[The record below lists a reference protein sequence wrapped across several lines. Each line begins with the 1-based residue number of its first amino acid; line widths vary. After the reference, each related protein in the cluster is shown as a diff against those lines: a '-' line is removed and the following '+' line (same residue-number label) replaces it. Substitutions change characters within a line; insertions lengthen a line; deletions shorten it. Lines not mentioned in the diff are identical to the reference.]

1 MAINS
6 GLEADIQGQV
16 NSSHSRGSQLIGGVG
31 GSYDF
36 ARNSSISVF
45 ALPSTIQQ
53 GKIPSIV
60 PRVSHVDHTEHEVDV
75 LITEH
80 GIADLRAL
88 EPYERAERIIEQCA
102 DPKFRESLRR
112 YVEKAKAHRG
122 RIPILVKDEL
132 NG

>member
-1 MAINS
+1 
-6 GLEADIQGQV
+6 
-16 NSSHSRGSQLIGGVG
+16 SHSKGSQLIGGIA

-36 ARNSSISVF
+36 SRNSSISIF

-53 GKIPSIV
+53 GKISSIV

-80 GIADLRAL
+80 GIADVRAV

-102 DPKFRESLRR
+102 DPKFRESLRT
-112 YVEKAKAHRG
+112 YVAKAKTHPG
-122 RIPILVKDEL
+122 RIPIQVRDESAV
-132 NG
+132 